1 MRTNQLRPSIAEPSI
16 GDFGLL
22 DHLDTI
28 NIETPRDFLD
38 HHELTLEEFTK
49 MTTVSFNDIEQVQY

>member
-1 MRTNQLRPSIAEPSI
+1 MKQGFNMENDSPMRANPLRPSIAEPSI

-28 NIETPRDFLD
+28 NFETARDF
-38 HHELTLEEFTK
+38 
-49 MTTVSFNDIEQVQY
+49 

>member
-1 MRTNQLRPSIAEPSI
+1 MKQGFNLENDSHMRSNPLRPSIAEPSI

-28 NIETPRDFLD
+28 NFETARDF
-38 HHELTLEEFTK
+38 
-49 MTTVSFNDIEQVQY
+49 